1 MQSLGQKHYRAKLAR
16 MLARTSLLDVVGM
29 TWSAWAIQNG
39 HADIARKYMSFS
51 PEATDASAGARLAL
65 YPWQLET
72 LVNEALVAPYGPHPR
87 QPELI
92 TQQFSTIFQLTKLV
106 QCIEEADN
114 RTFLRSRDVLYEMHR
129 LSQRQFEWQRGFA
142 NMPRFYR
149 AAHFFGEGKAAAYFQ
164 EQTGCTVPAFME
176 AGFYLFAGSTNPPT
190 RIWRNHEL
198 PEGVTLEQRD
208 CVLDRISWSAE
219 AAVQEARQLRLS
231 GDHIGYKPSVLRRR
245 PILRFG
251 ATGEDA
257 MAPLPPLILQRIT
270 SGLYFD
276 IVDGG
281 GAIWADVG
289 QRFEAYCRRYL
300 DAMLPEYSV
309 EPEYRYGPKGRSFD
323 SPDILISGTDGVRL
337 VVECKAKRMPVD
349 ARFSGDPVGDASEA
363 YGEIAKGIF
372 QVWRYLS
379 HARRGLLG
387 RPLADDCLGMVLTAD
402 PWLVMGQKLYPEV
415 MAMANALAD
424 RKDPEIIEEDR
435 QRVPIVLIDDLEYIV
450 QHSTGAQLF
459 DRLASLAQDPSGWE
473 WSLAHGLADGPTRPY
488 PFAEDLH
495 HLLPRLFP
503 PAQ

>member
-1 MQSLGQKHYRAKLAR
+1 MQSLGQKLYRAKLAR

-39 HADIARKYMSFS
+39 HADVARKYISFS

-72 LVNEALVAPYGPHPR
+72 LVNEALVAPYGPQPR

-176 AGFYLFAGSTNPPT
+176 AGFYLFAGSTNSPT
-190 RIWRNHEL
+190 RMWRNHEL

-208 CVLDRISWSAE
+208 HVLDRISCSAE
-219 AAVQEARQLRLS
+219 AAVQEALQLRLS

-435 QRVPIVLIDDLEYIV
+435 QRVPIVLIDDLEYIL

>member
-1 MQSLGQKHYRAKLAR
+1 MQSLGQKYYREKLAR
-16 MLARTSLLDVVGM
+16 LLSKTSLMDVVGM

-39 HADIARKYMSFS
+39 HADIARNYMSFS
-51 PEATDASAGARLAL
+51 PEATDGSAGARLGL

-72 LVNEALVAPYGPHPR
+72 LVNEAMVTPYRPDPR
-87 QPELI
+87 RRELI
-92 TQQFSTIFQLTKLV
+92 TQQFSTIFRLTKLV
-106 QCIEEADN
+106 QRIEEADD
-114 RTFLRSRDVLYEMHR
+114 RKFLRSNDVLYEMHR
-129 LSQRQFEWQRGFA
+129 LTQRQFEWQRGFA

-149 AAHFFGEGKAAAYFQ
+149 AAHFFGEGEAAAYFQ
-164 EQTGCTVPAFME
+164 KQTGCTVPAFME
-176 AGFYLFAGSTNPPT
+176 AGFFLFAGSANSPT

-208 CVLDRISWSAE
+208 RVLDRISWSPE
-219 AAVQEARQLRLS
+219 AAVREARQLRLC
-231 GDHIGYKPSVLRRR
+231 GDHIGYKPSILRRR

-300 DAMLPEYSV
+300 DAMLPEYLV
-309 EPEYRYGPKGRSFD
+309 EPEYRYGPKRRSFD
-323 SPDILISGTDGVRL
+323 SPDILISDTNGVRL

-349 ARFSGDPVGDASEA
+349 ARFSGDPVGDASDA
-363 YGEIAKGIF
+363 YGEIAKGVF

-379 HARRGLLG
+379 HARRGLLN
-387 RPLADDCLGMVLTAD
+387 RSAADDCLGMVVTAD
-402 PWLVMGQKLYPEV
+402 PWLVMGQKLHPEV
-415 MAMANALAD
+415 MAMANTLAD
-424 RKDPEIIEEDR
+424 QKDPAIIEQDR
-435 QRVPIVLIDDLEYIV
+435 QRVPIVLIDDLEYIL
-450 QHSTGAQLF
+450 QHSTAAELF
-459 DRLASLAQDPSGWE
+459 DRLRSLTQDPSGWE
-473 WSLAHGLADGPTRPY
+473 WSLTHGLADGPTKPY
-488 PFAEDLH
+488 PFADDLR

-503 PAQ
+503 RER